1 MYHGFFIYS
10 SVSEHLDYF
19 HILAMVNS
27 VAMNIGVHMSFSVL
41 VSLGYMPRSGIAET
55 YDSFI
60 LRFLGISILSAIMS
74 VSIYISTNSAR
85 EFPFLHTL
93 SSTCYLWLF
102 WWWPFWLEN
111 FEHYFASVWDVCN
124 CAIVWTFFGIVFL
137 CNWNE
142 NWPFPV
148 LQPLLSFPNVLVYWV
163 QPFHSIIF

>member
-1 MYHGFFIYS
+1 MAYMYHGFFIYS

-74 VSIYISTNSAR
+74 VSIYISTNSAIA
-85 EFPFLHTL
+85 FPFLTH
-93 SSTCYLWLF
+93 
-102 WWWPFWLEN
+102 PF
-111 FEHYFASVWDVCN
+111 
-124 CAIVWTFFGIVFL
+124 
-137 CNWNE
+137 
-142 NWPFPV
+142 
-148 LQPLLSFPNVLVYWV
+148 
-163 QPFHSIIF
+163 